1 MLLIY
6 SESNQGMA
14 LYDRLATL
22 DKPIVCAA
30 TGQQHRTETNGL
42 API

>member
-6 SESNQGMA
+6 SESIQGTA

-22 DKPIVCAA
+22 DKPINRQQL
-30 TGQQHRTETNGL
+30 TGTAGSLPT
-42 API
+42 